1 MGNELFSL
9 SNKESRVKWSA
20 CIIGGQFLRAKP
32 ASLYLRRAV
41 RICDTRVAHSTWLR
55 NPANTVKFNANR
67 VATVDTGT
75 QVPSIDVSR
84 LCPILSSLSL
94 SLSLSSL
101 PSSGIRIESF
111 TSCKI
116 WAPVKPPAPPPP
128 SIFSLYDHR
137 APYFPARVYNYA
149 ASRGVS
155 TLSLNKRELLPTLF
169 IEREKRPP
177 KENR

>member
-20 CIIGGQFLRAKP
+20 CIIDGQFLRAKP

-67 VATVDTGT
+67 VASVDTGT

-94 SLSLSSL
+94 SPYL
-101 PSSGIRIESF
+101 PSPRIRIESF

-116 WAPVKPPAPPPP
+116 
-128 SIFSLYDHR
+128 
-137 APYFPARVYNYA
+137 
-149 ASRGVS
+149 
-155 TLSLNKRELLPTLF
+155 
-169 IEREKRPP
+169 
-177 KENR
+177 